1 MVFHIWNH
9 LITLSLL
16 RLIQLEDM
24 AEYISLSL
32 SVRVCFFCEMNC
44 EFDFGVYFCFFCS
57 TMKSLAEELQR

>member
-32 SVRVCFFCEMNC
+32 SLRVCFFCEMNC
-44 EFDFGVYFCFFCS
+44 EFDFGVSFCFF
-57 TMKSLAEELQR
+57 AVQ